1 MPSLYIQPDPQ
12 PLVYT
17 LPEAA
22 NLVRGNRT
30 TIRRAADAGQL
41 TILARG
47 RGKFVEATS
56 LHNWVKRGMPMND
69 GSAPSESVNFGN
81 R

>member
-1 MPSLYIQPDPQ
+1 MPVQSIHPDPL

-17 LPEAA
+17 LWEAA
-22 NLVRGNRT
+22 NLIRGNRT

-47 RGKFVEATS
+47 RGKFVEAAS
-56 LHNWVKRGMPMND
+56 LHNWVKRGMPMTD
-69 GSAPSESVNFGN
+69 GSAPQ
-81 R
+81 